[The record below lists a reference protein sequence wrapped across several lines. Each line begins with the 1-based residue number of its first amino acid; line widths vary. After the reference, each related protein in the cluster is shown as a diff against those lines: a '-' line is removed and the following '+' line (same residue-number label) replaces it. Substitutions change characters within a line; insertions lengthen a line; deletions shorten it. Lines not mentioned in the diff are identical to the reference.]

1 MWQRIQTLWLVLAA
15 LLCIVC
21 LSLPIGRFIDA
32 RGEETATLY
41 NLWVHVPTARPAI
54 GMPMAEAAEPVL
66 QTEAAGSHLFTP
78 WALFALLL
86 IVATSLI
93 ADIFLFQH
101 RLVQSRLAMLCCILL
116 IAWYGVYTFFA
127 MMLAERF
134 MADFQLTPWAALPAM
149 ACIFSYLAFRSILK
163 DEMLVRSLDR
173 LR

>member
-1 MWQRIQTLWLVLAA
+1 MAA
-15 LLCIVC
+15 LLCVAC
-21 LSLPIGRFIDA
+21 LSLPIGRYIDA
-32 RGEETATLY
+32 RGEKAATLY
-41 NLWVHVPTARPAI
+41 NLWVHVPTAHHVVGLPI
-54 GMPMAEAAEPVL
+54 EEATEPVL
-66 QTEAAGSHLFTP
+66 QAEAAGTHQFTP

-116 IAWYGVYTFFA
+116 IAWYGVYTAFA
-127 MMLAERF
+127 LMLGARF
-134 MADFQLTPWAALPAM
+134 AADFQLTPWAAFPAL
-149 ACIFSYLAFRSILK
+149 ACIFGYLAFRAILK